1 MAGYPKRVMVAK
13 PPSHSKRRPNLQ
25 QYRTRAARQRQRMYA
40 AHYREVLAFRQTG
53 FMYRVDIDESR
64 LYGPEMIYML
74 PAIGGYFLPDP
85 SHETVKAMAEW
96 FADRGLV
103 YLDSYV
109 YLNGTWM
116 FKDADMALEFRL
128 TWSV

>member
-1 MAGYPKRVMVAK
+1 VNGFAKRLAAAK
-13 PPSHSKRRPNLQ
+13 PPSQSTRRPNLQ
-25 QYRTRAARQRQRMYA
+25 QYRTRAARQRQRIYTI
-40 AHYREVLAFRQTG
+40 HYREVLAFRRNG
-53 FMYRVDIDESR
+53 FIHRVDIDESR
-64 LYGPEMIYML
+64 LYGPEMIYTM
-74 PAIGGYFLPDP
+74 PAIGGHFLPDP

-96 FADRGLV
+96 FADRGIV

-116 FKDADMALEFRL
+116 FKDADAALEFRL